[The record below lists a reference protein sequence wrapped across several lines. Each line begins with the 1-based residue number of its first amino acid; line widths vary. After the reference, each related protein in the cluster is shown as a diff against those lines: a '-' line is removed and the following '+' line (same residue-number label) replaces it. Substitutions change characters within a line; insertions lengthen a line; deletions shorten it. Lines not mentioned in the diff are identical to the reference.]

1 MLEEEEEGERTMLK
15 PQLIDMI
22 RTVPEVAVR
31 LWAGGFAAPSDD
43 GIRINF
49 EDRSLIVPQE
59 VHEAAVLVAKSLSIR
74 WGSRMLRNIQ
84 DVLEL
89 RHAAEDVFMDQLFR
103 REGVPSVLFIP
114 AGKTASGYYRAMI
127 PSDIAYEGGKIV
139 SHWTASIDL
148 SKALRYNILWVQLIT
163 SHILFEIIKKA
174 KSQGVRIVYDIDDRL
189 DSIPADNQAGS
200 VYGTPEK
207 QAEILSMLRIADLV
221 TVSTEPLA
229 EHLREC
235 GIENVRVVRNQMTAN
250 VAPRRHPPNPAF
262 TRILWAG
269 SPTHKHDLAIVAP
282 AIRNILKRHAGK
294 VRFTCMG
301 ERLPEAL
308 ADCYD
313 YVDLKEPVDFAD
325 YHDTIA
331 SIAADFGIA
340 PLQVNP
346 FNDSKSAIKALEYA
360 SAGYPMLL
368 SPVGEYPN
376 IVADGFPAVLV
387 ADDQWEMA
395 IERMISMSREERD
408 ALGKRCTKWVIEN
421 RCIGTTH
428 ASQWAD
434 VVLDLMKTEP
444 KKPESLRLV

>member
-1 MLEEEEEGERTMLK
+1 MLK

-22 RTVPEVAVR
+22 RSVPEVAVR
-31 LWAGGFAAPSDD
+31 LWCGGVAVPSDD
-43 GIRINF
+43 GVRINY
-49 EDRSLIVPQE
+49 EDRSIVVSQE
-59 VHEAAVLVAKSLSIR
+59 VYDQGLNVSKILSIR
-74 WGSRMLRNIQ
+74 WGSRMLRTVQ

-89 RHAAEDVFMDQLFR
+89 RHAAEDVLLDVLF
-103 REGVPSVLFIP
+103 EKQDTPSVLFVP

-127 PSDIAYEGGKIV
+127 PAELAYEGGKVV
-139 SHWTASIDL
+139 SHWTASVDL
-148 SKALRYNILWVQLIT
+148 SKVLRYKVLWIQLIT
-163 SHILFEIIKKA
+163 SHILVEIVRQA
-174 KSQGVRIVYDIDDRL
+174 KSQGVKVVYDIDDRL
-189 DSIPADNQAGS
+189 DSIPEGNQAGA

-207 QAEILSMLRIADLV
+207 QAEIVAMLKMADLV
-221 TVSTEPLA
+221 TASTEPLA
-229 EHLREC
+229 RHLREC
-235 GIENVRVVRNQMTAN
+235 GVENVRVVRNQMTAN
-250 VAPRRHPPNPAF
+250 VAPRRHPPNRAF

-301 ERLPEAL
+301 ERLPVAL

-313 YVDLKEPVDFAD
+313 YVDLVEPVDFAE
-325 YHDTIA
+325 YHDKIA

-368 SPVGEYPN
+368 SPVGEYPH
-376 IVADGFPAVLV
+376 IVEGGFPAELV
-387 ADDQWEMA
+387 ADDQWEEA
-395 IERMISMSREERD
+395 IERMIAMPHEAREE
-408 ALGKRCTKWVIEN
+408 LGRRCTDWVIRN
-421 RCIGTTH
+421 RCIGTSR

-434 VVLDLMKTEP
+434 IVTELLKEGP
-444 KKPESLRLV
+444 KPEESKLRLLK